1 MTNTISNTMTMD
13 YAKVAQSKFEK
24 LAAYTASLKSKSTYK
39 GSRKVM
45 KSQRTLMNLMHYNG
59 VNGQYAMTVTPAQS
73 AAWGLNYNEDTV
85 ICVNHSPIDGSFSIM
100 PLCSPSVYNGKLSI
114 Q

>member
-1 MTNTISNTMTMD
+1 MNTATMNF
-13 YAKVAQSKFEK
+13 AKLAQSNFEK
-24 LAAYTASLKSKSTYK
+24 LAAYTATLKNKSTYK

-45 KSQRTLMNLMHYNG
+45 KSQRTLMNIMHYNG

-73 AAWGLNYNEDTV
+73 AAWGLNYSEDTV
-85 ICVNHSPIDGSFSIM
+85 MCVNHSPVDDSFSIM
-100 PLCSPSVYNGKLSI
+100 PLCSPSEYNGKLSI